1 MTQTK
6 DSETI
11 DPSELMKDQD
21 VFCQVTEQ
29 TYLGKISDS
38 WHDLQSAREYFDYC
52 DNKFP
57 NDKRDSA
64 RFASGYS
71 LEELEDIDNLSR
83 IIETTIALKDLE
95 RDKFDALARDVY
107 QTIGEWMAH
116 EKRKQGELTTLQ
128 ESQVSKTKSIQQ
140 EITQTRESIGYKQKE
155 IEKLGSAI
163 LIEGAFLFAALILGS
178 GAGIWGA
185 VIAVIVV
192 LVWRSGAT

>member
-1 MTQTK
+1 MIQTK
-6 DSETI
+6 DPETI
-11 DPSELMKDQD
+11 DPSELLKDQD
-21 VFCQVTEQ
+21 AFCQVTE
-29 TYLGKISDS
+29 KSCIEKMSDS
-38 WHDLQSAREYFDYC
+38 WHDLQSASEYFDYC

-57 NDKRDSA
+57 IGKRDIA

-71 LEELEDIDNLSR
+71 FEELDDFVDHSKV
-83 IIETTIALKDLE
+83 IETMIDLVDLDTE
-95 RDKFDALARDVY
+95 KFDALAREVY
-107 QTIGEWMAH
+107 QSIGEWTGH

-140 EITQTRESIGYKQKE
+140 EITRTRESIDYKQKE

-163 LIEGAFLFAALILGS
+163 LIEGAFLFVALILGS

-192 LVWRSGAT
+192 LVWRSGVT